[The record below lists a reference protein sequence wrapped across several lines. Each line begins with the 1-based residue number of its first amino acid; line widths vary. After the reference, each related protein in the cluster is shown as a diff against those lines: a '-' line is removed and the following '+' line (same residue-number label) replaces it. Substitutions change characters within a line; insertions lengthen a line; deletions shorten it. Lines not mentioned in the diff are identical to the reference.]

1 MNVLGCEW
9 EPCSKGR
16 GSRVARISE
25 VHSRLALKEHELP
38 GVVIFSTCNN
48 LIRTLPALVYDQ
60 RHPEDIAA
68 GSDARRFASDVTGK
82 RPVILFEAHRKPPK
96 ATRRDEVAVKL
107 GKGFRTRARPI

>member
-38 GVVIFSTCNN
+38 GVIIFSTCNN

-68 GSDARRFASDVTGK
+68 GSEDRAFDALRYGLLFRPLSSGRAPVRF
-82 RPVILFEAHRKPPK
+82 
-96 ATRRDEVAVKL
+96 
-107 GKGFRTRARPI
+107 

>member
-9 EPCSKGR
+9 EPCSKGS
-16 GSRVARISE
+16 GSRVAGISE

-68 GSDARRFASDVTGK
+68 GSEDRAFDALRYGLLFRPLSSGRAPVRF
-82 RPVILFEAHRKPPK
+82 
-96 ATRRDEVAVKL
+96 
-107 GKGFRTRARPI
+107 